1 MNSKI
6 GTSTNDTPKFVAR
19 YIENFIDLVEN
30 VPNDLSRRISR
41 VHELQLDYETSLSK
55 LESNLTRFSRYNNDN
70 NNGSS
75 TNSNPAS
82 TIPTSSKATTDNN
95 SNCTTQ
101 PSSSSNDLRQLKL
114 LLATQHYLAKM
125 QEISDNK
132 LAIVQ
137 DALDQLDNKSRELDH
152 DFKLINAATSDGSE
166 TSATTSNNKNSK
178 SNSSGNSKNQAS
190 SSSYSSQPKSSQRE
204 SPEPTYCVCHQVSYG
219 DMICC
224 DNDAC
229 EIEWF
234 HFQCVSLTSKPKGKW
249 YCPNCRG
256 DRSNQPKK

>member
-1 MNSKI
+1 M

-41 VHELQLDYETSLSK
+41 VHELQLDYESSLSK
-55 LESNLTRFSRYNNDN
+55 LESNLTRFSKQNNL
-70 NNGSS
+70 
-75 TNSNPAS
+75 T
-82 TIPTSSKATTDNN
+82 
-95 SNCTTQ
+95 
-101 PSSSSNDLRQLKL
+101 SNDLRQLKL
-114 LLATQHYLAKM
+114 LLATQHCLVKM

-132 LAIVQ
+132 LAIIQ
-137 DALDQLDNKSRELDH
+137 DALDQLDTKSRELDH
-152 DFKLINAATSDGSE
+152 DFKLINAATSDGADTNNTNNNNNKS
-166 TSATTSNNKNSK
+166 TKNNVNNKNQS
-178 SNSSGNSKNQAS
+178 AS
-190 SSSYSSQPKSSQRE
+190 STSQLKTSQRE

-234 HFQCVSLTSKPKGKW
+234 HFQCVSLATKPKGKW

>member
-1 MNSKI
+1 MNSKM

-30 VPNDLSRRISR
+30 IPNDLSRRITR
-41 VHELQLDYETSLSK
+41 VHELQLDYESSLGK
-55 LESNLTRFSRYNNDN
+55 LETNLTKFSRQNNL
-70 NNGSS
+70 
-75 TNSNPAS
+75 T
-82 TIPTSSKATTDNN
+82 
-95 SNCTTQ
+95 
-101 PSSSSNDLRQLKL
+101 SNDLRQLKL
-114 LLATQHYLAKM
+114 LLATQHCLVKM

-132 LAIVQ
+132 LSIIQ
-137 DALDQLDNKSRELDH
+137 DALDQLDTKSRELDH
-152 DFKLINAATSDGSE
+152 DFKLINAATSDGAE
-166 TSATTSNNKNSK
+166 TNNTNNKSTKKDVNNKN
-178 SNSSGNSKNQAS
+178 QS
-190 SSSYSSQPKSSQRE
+190 SSSSSQPKTSQRE

-234 HFQCVSLTSKPKGKW
+234 HFQCVSLATKPKGKW

>member
-1 MNSKI
+1 MNSKL
-6 GTSTNDTPKFVAR
+6 GASTNDTPKFVAR

-55 LESNLTRFSRYNNDN
+55 LESNLTRFSRHNNSN
-70 NNGSS
+70 NNGTS
-75 TNSNPAS
+75 TS
-82 TIPTSSKATTDNN
+82 TT
-95 SNCTTQ
+95 
-101 PSSSSNDLRQLKL
+101 SSSSSSAAQTNDLRQLKL

-137 DALDQLDNKSRELDH
+137 DALDQLDNKSRELDL
-152 DFKLINAATSDGSE
+152 DFKLINAATSDGTE
-166 TSATTSNNKNSK
+166 QTTSNNKNSK
-178 SNSSGNSKNQAS
+178 SGTTSGSGKNQSSSGS
-190 SSSYSSQPKSSQRE
+190 SSHQPKSSQRE

>member
-1 MNSKI
+1 M
-6 GTSTNDTPKFVAR
+6 GASTNETPKFVAR

-30 VPNDLSRRISR
+30 IPNDLSRRITR
-41 VHELQLDYETSLSK
+41 VHELQLEYETSLSK
-55 LESNLTRFSRYNNDN
+55 LESNLTRFSRQNNL
-70 NNGSS
+70 
-75 TNSNPAS
+75 T
-82 TIPTSSKATTDNN
+82 
-95 SNCTTQ
+95 
-101 PSSSSNDLRQLKL
+101 SNDLRQLKL
-114 LLATQHYLAKM
+114 LLATQHSLVQM

-132 LAIVQ
+132 LAIIQ
-137 DALDQLDNKSRELDH
+137 DALDQLDTKSRELDH
-152 DFKLINAATSDGSE
+152 DFKLINAATSDGTE
-166 TSATTSNNKNSK
+166 TATNNKSTKTNV
-178 SNSSGNSKNQAS
+178 NTKNQS
-190 SSSYSSQPKSSQRE
+190 SSSSSQPKTSQRE

>member
-1 MNSKI
+1 M
-6 GTSTNDTPKFVAR
+6 GTTSNNDTPKYVAR

-41 VHELQLDYETSLSK
+41 VHELQLDYESSLSK
-55 LESNLTRFSRYNNDN
+55 LETNLTRFSRKES
-70 NNGSS
+70 NNGQQ
-75 TNSNPAS
+75 TN
-82 TIPTSSKATTDNN
+82 D
-95 SNCTTQ
+95 
-101 PSSSSNDLRQLKL
+101 DLNQLKL
-114 LLATQHYLAKM
+114 LLATQNCLIQM

-132 LAIVQ
+132 LAIIQ
-137 DALDQLDNKSRELDH
+137 DALEQLDHKSRELEH
-152 DFKLINAATSDGSE
+152 DLKLINAATSDGTE
-166 TSATTSNNKNSK
+166 TNNKNNK
-178 SNSSGNSKNQAS
+178 NNVGNKNQS
-190 SSSYSSQPKSSQRE
+190 SSSSSQPKSSQRE
-204 SPEPTYCVCHQVSYG
+204 EPEPTYCVCHQVSYG

-229 EIEWF
+229 DIEWF

>member
-1 MNSKI
+1 M
-6 GTSTNDTPKFVAR
+6 GTSANDTPKHVAR

-30 VPNDLSRRISR
+30 VPNDLSRRITR
-41 VHELQLDYETSLSK
+41 VHELQLDYELSLCK
-55 LESNLTRFSRYNNDN
+55 LENNLTRFSR
-70 NNGSS
+70 
-75 TNSNPAS
+75 
-82 TIPTSSKATTDNN
+82 PTSDGSTA
-95 SNCTTQ
+95 S
-101 PSSSSNDLRQLKL
+101 DLGQLKL
-114 LLATQHYLAKM
+114 LLATQYCLVKM

-132 LAIVQ
+132 LAVIQ
-137 DALDQLDNKSRELDH
+137 EALNQLDSKSRELDQ
-152 DFKLINAATSDGSE
+152 DFKLINAATSDVTE
-166 TSATTSNNKNSK
+166 TTNNKSSKNNSNSK
-178 SNSSGNSKNQAS
+178 SQTTTST
-190 SSSYSSQPKSSQRE
+190 SQPKTSQRE

-256 DRSNQPKK
+256 DRSNQQKK

>member
-1 MNSKI
+1 M

-30 VPNDLSRRISR
+30 VPNDLSKRITR
-41 VHELQLDYETSLSK
+41 VHELQLDYESSLSK
-55 LESNLTRFSRYNNDN
+55 LESNLTRFSRQ
-70 NNGSS
+70 
-75 TNSNPAS
+75 NP
-82 TIPTSSKATTDNN
+82 IGGTT
-95 SNCTTQ
+95 
-101 PSSSSNDLRQLKL
+101 NDLRQLKL
-114 LLATQHYLAKM
+114 LLATQHCLIQM

-132 LAIVQ
+132 LAIIQ
-137 DALDQLDNKSRELDH
+137 DALDQLDVKSRELDH
-152 DFKLINAATSDGSE
+152 DFKLINAATSDVSE
-166 TSATTSNNKNSK
+166 TSAN
-178 SNSSGNSKNQAS
+178 NSKNNKSNNNNNNSNKNQS
-190 SSSYSSQPKSSQRE
+190 SSSSSQPKTSQRE

-234 HFQCVSLTSKPKGKW
+234 HFQCVSLASKPKGKW

>member
-1 MNSKI
+1 MSSSYKV
-6 GTSTNDTPKFVAR
+6 GASTNDTPKFVAR

-30 VPNDLSRRISR
+30 VPNDLSRQISR
-41 VHELQLDYETSLSK
+41 VHELQLDYESSLSK
-55 LESNLTRFSRYNNDN
+55 LESNLTRFSRYNGNPK
-70 NNGSS
+70 S
-75 TNSNPAS
+75 TNGGDS
-82 TIPTSSKATTDNN
+82 TSG
-95 SNCTTQ
+95 
-101 PSSSSNDLRQLKL
+101 DLKQLKL
-114 LLATQHYLAKM
+114 LLATQHCLIKM
-125 QEISDNK
+125 QEISDHK

-137 DALDQLDNKSRELDH
+137 DALDQLDTKSRELDH
-152 DFKLINAATSDGSE
+152 DYKLINVVTADGQE
-166 TSATTSNNKNSK
+166 AQLNKQNSK
-178 SNSSGNSKNQAS
+178 QNSTVNKNQATAS
-190 SSSYSSQPKSSQRE
+190 TSQPKSNQRE

-229 EIEWF
+229 DIEWF